1 MEAAECGRISADQF
15 LEWASGQEQRFEL
28 VDGFVVRMMA
38 GAKQG
43 HNVIVTNIVSS
54 VAPQAKVGK
63 CRTTSSNTAVQTRAS
78 TVRYPDV
85 VVDCGPEDPDAT
97 VAEDPTLV
105 VEVSSPGTSLVDAT
119 DRLDE
124 YQGHPAIRMIMF
136 VEPSV
141 VSVKLYRRDGGGVW
155 NSEKYDA
162 LEGVIDMPEIGS
174 VLTLAEIY
182 DTLLPSLQRR
192 LHLIGTNERTNSR

>member
-15 LEWASGQEQRFEL
+15 LEWASGQEERFEL

-54 VAPQAKVGK
+54 VAPQAKVGR

-105 VEVSSPGTSLVDAT
+105 VEVSSPGTTSVDTT
-119 DRLDE
+119 DKLDE
-124 YQGHPAIRMIMF
+124 YQRHPAVRLIMF
-136 VEPSV
+136 VEPSI
-141 VSVKLYRRDGGGVW
+141 VSVKLYRRDEDGIW
-155 NSEKYDA
+155 NSERYDA
-162 LEGVIDMPEIGS
+162 LDAVINLLEIGS
-174 VLTLAEIY
+174 VLSLGEMY
-182 DTLLPSLQRR
+182 DTLRPCLRPRLQVIR
-192 LHLIGTNERTNSR
+192 IGERPKPR